1 MLEPEALRQLKEK
14 RNLLAFSAGV
24 DSTALYHLLKE
35 KKIPFDIALVNY
47 KTRPQSDEEARYAEE
62 LVQRDGKKIFILTRP
77 LDPGEKAFEARARK
91 IRYDFFNEI
100 VAKEGYDNLV
110 TAHQLDDMLEWSLM
124 QLCRGCGTA
133 EFVGM
138 QPVEERKSYT
148 LVRPLL
154 FTPRAKLLE
163 YLETNGIRYFIDRS
177 NLDESYRR
185 NLFRHKAAAFLMQ
198 ECPEGIARS
207 FRYMLEDKK
216 TLLAGM
222 KILFR
227 EKEMVVFERPVKDA
241 ATIRQIDRFL
251 KKQGYL
257 LSAAQK
263 EEILKSG
270 SVVVGGRWVVE
281 IGSRLVWIAPYVE
294 TDTAMPKSFKE
305 ACRKA
310 RIPKKIRPY
319 LFMTSGLERLL
330 SSPALFSS

>member
-1 MLEPEALRQLKEK
+1 MLEPEALRQLKGK

-24 DSTALYHLLKE
+24 DSTALYHLLKARE
-35 KKIPFDIALVNY
+35 IPFDIALVNY
-47 KTRPQSDEEARYAEE
+47 RTRPQSDEEAAYTGKLAEK
-62 LVQRDGKKIFILTRP
+62 DGKRAFIHLHP
-77 LDPGEKAFEARARK
+77 LDPSRKAFEAEARK
-91 IRYDFFNEI
+91 IRYAFFEKI
-100 VAKEGYDNLV
+100 LSEEGYDNLI

-138 QPVEERKSYT
+138 QPVESREGYT

-154 FTPRAKLLE
+154 FTPRQKLLE
-163 YLETNGIRYFIDRS
+163 YLEKEGIRYFIDRS
-177 NLDESYRR
+177 NLDPSYRR
-185 NLFRHKAAAFLMQ
+185 NRFRHQAAAFLMQ

-216 TLLAGM
+216 ALLGEE

-227 EKEMVVFERPVKDA
+227 EEEMAVFERPARDT
-241 ATIRQIDRFL
+241 ATIRRIDRLL
-251 KKQGYL
+251 KARGYL

-263 EEILKSG
+263 AEILKRG

-281 IGSRLVWIAPYVE
+281 IGPRLVWIAPYVRSE
-294 TDTAMPKSFKE
+294 TAMPKPFKE

-310 RIPKKIRPY
+310 RIPEKIRPY

-330 SSPALFSS
+330 SRLPSFS